1 MKYPLSARPEWSDQV
16 MAGAVRLHRCMFV
29 RDVLSSA
36 QSEARVGHEAQ
47 EAQVSVCGVVV
58 ELTRPDLEIH
68 ANRPLM
74 LSIGQ

>member
-1 MKYPLSARPEWSDQV
+1 
-16 MAGAVRLHRCMFV
+16 MAGAVRPHRCLFV

-36 QSEARVGHEAQ
+36 PSEAGAGQ

-58 ELTRPDLEIH
+58 ELTRPDLELH

-74 LSIGQ
+74 VSIEITS

>member
-1 MKYPLSARPEWSDQV
+1 
-16 MAGAVRLHRCMFV
+16 MAGAVRPHMCLFV

-36 QSEARVGHEAQ
+36 PSEAGAGQ

-58 ELTRPDLEIH
+58 ELTRPDLELH

-74 LSIGQ
+74 VSIGQ

>member
-1 MKYPLSARPEWSDQV
+1 
-16 MAGAVRLHRCMFV
+16 MAGAERPHRCLFV

-36 QSEARVGHEAQ
+36 PSEAGAGQ

-58 ELTRPDLEIH
+58 ELTRPDLELH

-74 LSIGQ
+74 VSIGQ

>member
-1 MKYPLSARPEWSDQV
+1 
-16 MAGAVRLHRCMFV
+16 MAGAVRLHRCLFV

-36 QSEARVGHEAQ
+36 KSEAETGHETQ

>member
-1 MKYPLSARPEWSDQV
+1 
-16 MAGAVRLHRCMFV
+16 MFV